1 MNRERGQ
8 ATVEAVAG
16 IAVLTLTGL
25 LCLQLLAAGYAATL
39 TDGAAE
45 AGAIAAVRGEPVE
58 PAVRRALPGW
68 GRSRVDVSRIGSK
81 VSVRLRP
88 PALLRSVSERLAVS
102 SSASGAG
109 R

>member
-16 IAVLTLTGL
+16 IAALTLTGL
-25 LCLQLLAAGYAATL
+25 LCLQLLAAGYSATL
-39 TDGAAE
+39 ADGAAE
-45 AGAIAAVRGEPVE
+45 AGAIAAVRGRPVAA
-58 PAVRRALPGW
+58 AVRGALPGW
-68 GRSRVDVSRIGSK
+68 GRSRVEVSRIGSR
-81 VSVRLRP
+81 VHVRLRP
-88 PALLRSVSERLAVS
+88 PALFRSLSERLAVS